1 MFAKFGEIASAHV
14 QRGMTEDKLKDSGF
28 VSFKESEAAVKAV
41 EAMNKKRNEDGSFL
55 IVF

>member
-1 MFAKFGEIASAHV
+1 
-14 QRGMTEDKLKDSGF
+14 MTEDQLKDSGF
-28 VSFKESEAAVKAV
+28 VSFKDSDSAAKAV